1 MRSVNM
7 EHYKVLVQGQEWH
20 RDTPPCSRE
29 ASQVLENNEAFVSWL
44 APRDALLVFSQHIPA
59 ILYQGKYWT
68 ISLRMS
74 KSIYRSVRLR
84 KGFYNVQTVHGVQTL
99 RIPQLLFN
107 EKQRTQA
114 RFKVVHARVL
124 LISNAH
130 KKAHLPAENN
140 RARLLNYIYRCVMQ
154 EMNDKSHSELVP
166 KKRKS
171 NKANPPCS
179 KKRFARLPACARA
192 ALCEYECCYTHGRSL
207 GHAARASA
215 LTCVHQQA
223 RGHVHGRSLGDAA
236 GGRENNGCLGAR

>member
-1 MRSVNM
+1 MQ
-7 EHYKVLVQGQEWH
+7 HYKVLVQGQEWH

-44 APRDALLVFSQHIPA
+44 APRDALRAFSQHIPA

-114 RFKVVHARVL
+114 RFKVGHARVP
-124 LISNAH
+124 LIRDAHRNAH
-130 KKAHLPAENN
+130 LRAENK
-140 RARLLNYIYRCVMQ
+140 RARLLNYIYRCVIQ
-154 EMNDKSHSELVP
+154 EMNAKSHSAPVP
-166 KKRKS
+166 RKRKS

-179 KKRFARLPACARA
+179 KKRSARLPARARA
-192 ALCEYECCYTHGRSL
+192 GLREDESCHTHGRSL
-207 GHAARASA
+207 HMLRARACARTSPA
-215 LTCVHQQA
+215 THTGAVCGMLRARVH
-223 RGHVHGRSLGDAA
+223 
-236 GGRENNGCLGAR
+236 